1 MKNLFLVNQ
10 CDIYNNYSVIGTN
23 KFFNT
28 LIEAEKYAKKEYLK
42 INGKNYFNIT
52 KI

>member
-23 KFFNT
+23 VYFKT
-28 LIEAEKYAKKEYLK
+28 LLEAEKYSKSEYLK
-42 INGKNYFNIT
+42 ISGKYYFNIQ
-52 KI
+52 KL